1 MRWPFAASS
10 LVDMTSDFLLA
21 SPHDGGASMIWAL
34 LIIGLVGLLVYLVA
48 GRRGSNRNDA
58 SGRSSEE

>member
-1 MRWPFAASS
+1 MRSALAASS

-21 SPHDGGASMIWAL
+21 TTHGGGAPMIGAL

-48 GRRGSNRNDA
+48 GRRGSNGDDA